1 MSNNNKNKALYTNLY
16 RPENAHELFN
26 LRHASLRNAIERIF
40 GVVKRKFKILGQ
52 VAEYSI
58 DTQVDL
64 VLAITGLY
72 NFIRQHE
79 DIEEELI
86 ISEADLE
93 SEEDITQE
101 LSSSEIRGTGS
112 VYMNKKREAIATAM
126 WEDYQQYLLEDTNN

>member
-1 MSNNNKNKALYTNLY
+1 
-16 RPENAHELFN
+16 
-26 LRHASLRNAIERIF
+26 LRNAIERIF

-86 ISEADLE
+86 EANLE

>member
-1 MSNNNKNKALYTNLY
+1 
-16 RPENAHELFN
+16 
-26 LRHASLRNAIERIF
+26 LRNIIERIF

>member
-1 MSNNNKNKALYTNLY
+1 
-16 RPENAHELFN
+16 
-26 LRHASLRNAIERIF
+26 LRNAIERIF

-52 VAEYSI
+52 VTEYSI

-86 ISEADLE
+86 EADLE